1 MKSVAKDN
9 ALIVEG
15 SLSKRRIILRFRRI
29 IGEIVTHFAIKK
41 SRVAIS
47 PMPFLAISDDA
58 VLLRP
63 YHLVAKIAAIAQQ
76 EGELSL
82 CHYLH

>member
-1 MKSVAKDN
+1 MKSVAKAN

-29 IGEIVTHFAIKK
+29 IGKIVTHFAIKK
-41 SRVAIS
+41 SYLAIS
-47 PMPFLAISDDA
+47 TMPFVAISDDP

-63 YHLVAKIAAIAQQ
+63 DHPVAKIAAIAQK

>member
-1 MKSVAKDN
+1 MKSVAKAN

-41 SRVAIS
+41 SRLAIFANAVS
-47 PMPFLAISDDA
+47 IISDDA

-63 YHLVAKIAAIAQQ
+63 DHLVAKIAAIARQ

-82 CHYLH
+82 CQHSH

>member
-1 MKSVAKDN
+1 MKSIAKAN

-29 IGEIVTHFAIKK
+29 ISEIVTHFAIKK

-47 PMPFLAISDDA
+47 PMPFVAIGDDA
-58 VLLRP
+58 VLLRSD
-63 YHLVAKIAAIAQQ
+63 HLVAKIAAIAQQ

>member
-1 MKSVAKDN
+1 MKKVAKDN

-15 SLSKRRIILRFRRI
+15 SSNNRRVILRFRRI

-47 PMPFLAISDDA
+47 PMPFVMISDDA

-63 YHLVAKIAAIAQQ
+63 DHLLAKIAAIAQQ
-76 EGELSL
+76 EGE
-82 CHYLH
+82 